1 VISEQ
6 SQVIENRGVLIKAQ
20 QDASKKYEA
29 DQNVPTPENWG
40 GYLVIPDEIEFWR
53 GNDIRLHDRLRF
65 RRPREG
71 EDLTNPAIVVGENS
85 WIIERLSP

>member
-1 VISEQ
+1 LISDQ
-6 SQVIENRGVLIKAQ
+6 SKVIENRDVLIKAQ
-20 QDASKKYEA
+20 QEATQKYEA
-29 DQNVPTPENWG
+29 EQSVPTPENWG

-71 EDLTNPAIVVGENS
+71 EDLSSLAIVVGENG